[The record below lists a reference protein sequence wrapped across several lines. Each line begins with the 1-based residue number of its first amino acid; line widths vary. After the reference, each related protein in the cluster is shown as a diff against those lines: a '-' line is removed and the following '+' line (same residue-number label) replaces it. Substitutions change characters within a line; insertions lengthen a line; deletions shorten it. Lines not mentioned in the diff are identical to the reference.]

1 MRVVMRFAALLP
13 LLLVL
18 GGPPVAAETLRHP
31 SGFRLTVGAGRSAD
45 VTARGFLVTLPDNA
59 ERRDPVTIVI
69 DLDGAARPWWLWPC
83 GPEFAR
89 YRCRT
94 TREPA
99 PGSSGDAVTLTVF
112 ASFGDTTV
120 HFWQV
125 KHADGPRPVFELL
138 LWLETGDLV
147 LERAP

>member
-1 MRVVMRFAALLP
+1 MMRVTTLLALLS
-13 LLLVL
+13 VL
-18 GGPPVAAETLRHP
+18 CGLPAAAETLRHP
-31 SGFRLTVGAGRSAD
+31 LGFSLTVGAGRRVA
-45 VTARGFLVTLPDNA
+45 VTERGFLVTLPDNA
-59 ERRDPVTIVI
+59 ERRDPVTIAI
-69 DLDGAARPWWLWPC
+69 DLDGTATPWWLWSC
-83 GPEFAR
+83 GPDFTR

-120 HFWQV
+120 HFRQV

>member
-1 MRVVMRFAALLP
+1 MIRLAVLFP
-13 LLLVL
+13 LLLVR
-18 GGPPVAAETLRHP
+18 GGPPPAAADTPWHP
-31 SGFRLTVGAGRSAD
+31 LGFSLTVGPGRSAE
-45 VTARGFLVTLPDNA
+45 VTERGFLVTLPDNA

-83 GPEFAR
+83 GSEFAR

-99 PGSSGDAVTLTVF
+99 PGSSRDPVTLTVF
-112 ASFGDTTV
+112 ASFGDMTV
-120 HFWQV
+120 HFQQV
-125 KHADGPRPVFELL
+125 KHADGPRPLFELL
-138 LWLETGDLV
+138 PWLETGDLV